1 MKGVLLA
8 AVSAALLSL
17 ALRPWPGTGY
27 LAWFALV
34 PLLIALAD
42 ERRVLRAALLAGIAW
57 SGLGWA
63 TYEAAVVVVPWA
75 YPVLVVGTSALWALA
90 GAGTAVLVRRWGPVA
105 ALALFPMPVVAVE
118 YVAGQR
124 ALFGDLALV
133 ARFGYVQYDTVLRS
147 AAAWSGSSGVA
158 FAVLAANAALA
169 LALRARRPTWPFAVL
184 LAGGAWMVLPM
195 PSLAGSSDAGPPIS
209 VGLVQSAA
217 PKADMRMA
225 LFDDAAVDR
234 VMATFETHTRAL
246 AAARVDLVLWG
257 ETVVPNGM
265 RDGRVDGRVAQALAA
280 APTALVGARER
291 FGGVWY
297 NSVLLWQDDRFS
309 SAYRKQTLVPFVE
322 GGLTAGEVA
331 PPLALAGRRL
341 ALGICLETLYSDLA
355 RVAVRDGA
363 DALVYLSDD
372 TFAGRTVTSDL
383 HMRTTAFRAA
393 ATGRPVVFV
402 NESGPSA
409 VYDESGRAVAHLA
422 AGVSG
427 TLVADLAAA
436 SGVTAFVR
444 WGDWIGRLA
453 VSTSLAAFAAA
464 AVPRRIAPRATAS
477 SGHRYSKHDASA
489 GSPRMGG
496 SIQTP
501 VRHLSDDGGTST
513 MRERSDLDDR
523 ARSPSSGREDGR
535 S

>member
-1 MKGVLLA
+1 MNGMLLA
-8 AVSAALLSL
+8 AASAALMSL
-17 ALRPWPGTGY
+17 ALRPWPCTGY
-27 LAWFALV
+27 LAWLALV
-34 PLLIALAD
+34 PLLIALAN

-63 TYEAAVVVVPWA
+63 AYEAAVVVVPWA
-75 YPVLVVGTSALWALA
+75 YPVLVVGTCALWALA
-90 GAGTAVLVRRWGPVA
+90 GAGTAALARRWGPGA
-105 ALALFPMPVVAVE
+105 APPLFAVLVLAVE

-147 AAAWSGSSGVA
+147 AAAWSGPSAVA
-158 FAVLAANAALA
+158 FAVLATNAALA
-169 LALRARRPTWPFAVL
+169 LALRARRPTWPVAAL
-184 LAGGAWMVLPM
+184 LAGSLWVVLPT
-195 PSLAGSSDAGPPIS
+195 PSLPGSPDAGSPIA

-234 VMATFETHTRAL
+234 VMEVFEAHTREL
-246 AAARVDLVLWG
+246 ADAGVDLVLWG

-265 RDGRVDGRVAQALAA
+265 RDGRVDARVTQALVA

-291 FGGVWY
+291 FGGVWH
-297 NSVLLWQDDRFS
+297 NSVLLWENSGFRS
-309 SAYRKQTLVPFVE
+309 VYRKQTLVPLVE
-322 GGLTAGEVA
+322 GGLTSGEVA
-331 PPLALAGRRL
+331 QPLALAGRRL
-341 ALGICLETLYSDLA
+341 ALGICLETLYGDLA
-355 RVAVRDGA
+355 RGAVREGA
-363 DALVYLSDD
+363 DALVYFSDD

-383 HMRTTAFRAA
+383 HMRATAFRAA
-393 ATGRPVVFV
+393 ETGRPTVFV

-409 VYDESGRAVAHLA
+409 VFDESGRVVAHLA
-422 AGVSG
+422 AGASG
-427 TLVADLAAA
+427 TLVAELTAA
-436 SGVTAFVR
+436 SGTTPYVR

-464 AVPRRIAPRATAS
+464 AVPRRIAPRATTP
-477 SGHRYSKHDASA
+477 SGHRYRKPDASA
-489 GSPRMGG
+489 RSPRMGG
-496 SIQTP
+496 SVQTP
-501 VRHLSDDGGTST
+501 VRHPSDDGGTST